1 MGILELS
8 GHYDNSI
15 HPRYSALPTFLRCR
29 MASTVWKGH
38 LTFGLVSLPVKL
50 FSAAR
55 SETVSF
61 NQLHASDHS
70 RVKQVLFCQ
79 AEDKAVARTELVKGY
94 EYEKD
99 KYVVIN
105 EEDIKKAAP
114 PSSKTMEI
122 LEFVKSDEVDT
133 VYYESS
139 YYMAPDDAGEKPY
152 ALLFE
157 ALKRSGFVGIAT
169 VAMHNREHIVIL
181 RPGKRGILLHTMYYE
196 DEIRKVEE
204 FRTDTTLVKDKE
216 LELAMTLIT
225 SLAAEFEPIKYKD
238 SYREN
243 LLAMIQAK
251 VQGREVVEAPATQQL
266 APVVDIMEALKASLA
281 LGKKPVRSVVQIDQP

>member
-1 MGILELS
+1 
-8 GHYDNSI
+8 
-15 HPRYSALPTFLRCR
+15 

-55 SETVSF
+55 AETVSF

-79 AEDKAVARTELVKGY
+79 AEDKAVARAELVKGY

-99 KYVVIN
+99 KYVVID
-105 EEDIKKAAP
+105 EEDIKKVAP
-114 PSSKTMEI
+114 PSSRTMEI
-122 LEFVKSDEVDT
+122 LEFVKTDQVDA

-157 ALKRSGFVGIAT
+157 ALKRSGYVGIAKI
-169 VAMHNREHIVIL
+169 AMHNREHIVIL
-181 RPGKRGILLHTMYYE
+181 RPGQRGILLHTMYYE
-196 DEIRKVEE
+196 DEVRKVEE
-204 FRTDTTLVKDKE
+204 FRTDTSMVKDKE

-225 SLAAEFEPIKYKD
+225 SLAAEFEPVKYKD
-238 SYREN
+238 TYREN
-243 LLAMIQAK
+243 LMALIDAK
-251 VQGREVVEAPATQQL
+251 VQGRQVARAPAAQSP
-266 APVVDIMEALKASLA
+266 AAVIDIIVA
-281 LGKKPVRSVVQIDQP
+281 

>member
-1 MGILELS
+1 
-8 GHYDNSI
+8 
-15 HPRYSALPTFLRCR
+15 

-281 LGKKPVRSVVQIDQP
+281 LGKKPVRSVVQIDQPAVAQENSAKPKRSKKTASGD

>member
-1 MGILELS
+1 
-8 GHYDNSI
+8 
-15 HPRYSALPTFLRCR
+15 

-55 SETVSF
+55 SESVSF

-79 AEDKAVARTELVKGY
+79 AEDKPVARTDLVKGY

-105 EEDIKKAAP
+105 DEDIKKAAP

-157 ALKRSGFVGIAT
+157 ALKRSGFVGIAKI
-169 VAMHNREHIVIL
+169 AMHNREHIVIL

-204 FRTDTTLVKDKE
+204 FRTDTNLVKEKE
-216 LELAMTLIT
+216 LDLAMTLIT
-225 SLAAEFEPIKYKD
+225 SLAADFEPIKYKD
-238 SYREN
+238 GYREN
-243 LLAMIQAK
+243 LLAMIEAK
-251 VQGREVVEAPATQQL
+251 VQGREVVETPVTQQL

-281 LGKKPVRSVVQIDQP
+281 LGKKPVRSVVEISQPAAEAQEVAAKPKRTKKSASGD